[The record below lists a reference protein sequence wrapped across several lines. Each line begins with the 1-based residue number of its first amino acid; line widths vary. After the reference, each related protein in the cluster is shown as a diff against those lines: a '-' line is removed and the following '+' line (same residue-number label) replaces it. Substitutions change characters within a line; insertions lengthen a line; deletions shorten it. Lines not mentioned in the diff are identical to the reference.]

1 MVISWKR
8 ERDLHTFNIWSC
20 AMLPKNFLFWEK
32 ATRWSKNIGKKTWYS
47 DQQPLIQHEIAKIK
61 YRDAND
67 IIKIKITDNT
77 FPLLISSLPKT
88 IWWKFDNGRWRVAIN
103 GLPYNDHQTRSFVYM
118 DERKR
123 INLRHKLSI

>member
-1 MVISWKR
+1 
-8 ERDLHTFNIWSC
+8 
-20 AMLPKNFLFWEK
+20 MLPRNFLLWEK

-47 DQQPLIQHEIAKIK
+47 DQQPLIQHEVAKIK

-77 FPLLISSLPKT
+77 FPLLISSLPET

-103 GLPYNDHQTRSFVYM
+103 GLP
-118 DERKR
+118 
-123 INLRHKLSI
+123 